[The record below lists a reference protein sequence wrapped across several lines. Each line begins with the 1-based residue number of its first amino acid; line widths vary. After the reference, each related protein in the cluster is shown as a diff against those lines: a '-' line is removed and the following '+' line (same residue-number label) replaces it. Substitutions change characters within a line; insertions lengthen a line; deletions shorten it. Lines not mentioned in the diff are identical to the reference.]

1 MYKNL
6 PLPPNLTFL
15 EFWHVANF
23 VLTTHGQPEL
33 TYGYARAWYDDY
45 KFKRDRESL
54 AAFRSKVKAAA

>member
-6 PLPPNLTFL
+6 PLPPNLTL
-15 EFWHVANF
+15 YEFWFVANF

-33 TYGYARAWYDDY
+33 TWEYARAWYDDY
-45 KFKRDRESL
+45 KFKRDREAL